1 MLVSSN
7 NIWKVEQIISF
18 DVGFCDDLTMIF
30 FLVFTTLIGYSVK
43 INRNSRRCLKGHLKC
58 SALFVGNSPLKGQN
72 WGIFLLVKNTHAF

>member
-43 INRNSRRCLKGHLKC
+43 INRNSHL
-58 SALFVGNSPLKGQN
+58 AV
-72 WGIFLLVKNTHAF
+72 